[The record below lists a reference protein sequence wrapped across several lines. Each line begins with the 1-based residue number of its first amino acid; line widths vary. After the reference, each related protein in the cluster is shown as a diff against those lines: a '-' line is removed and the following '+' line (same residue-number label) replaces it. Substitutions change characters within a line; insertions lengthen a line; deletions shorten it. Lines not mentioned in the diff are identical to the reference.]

1 MPATQDKQRHLR
13 IAARLAPALALA
25 AAAIVAPRPAAADT
39 MDPALGRLV
48 VDDACRS
55 KGVGGV
61 GQYYN
66 PAYHPAAGSAF
77 CRAKDGDFSKLVA
90 QYGFAIAP
98 SAMHSARSTGFG
110 GFELAIEADYTSI
123 DSKAAYWTKGTQGP
137 KDAVANSFSVANKSP
152 DSILQLY
159 QMKIRKGFPFGLE
172 LTGAFGWLSNTTTFT
187 IGADVRMSILE
198 GFRTG
203 IPAIFP
209 EISVGGSVR
218 TVAGTPE
225 MQLTVA
231 GFDAQISKPIP
242 IGGSLI
248 ITPYGGYQWIRIFGD
263 SGLIDFTPNTDPVA
277 ACGFQGTNTPAT
289 PDPRTPYRDGTP
301 VCSAKGSGD
310 DFNNTGVFN
319 AVRLT
324 RHRIDF
330 GMQFRVQMVKLGVH
344 FVTDLTSPE
353 AANQG
358 EGHLVI
364 PGTGLKP
371 HNAAETAAAT
381 ENEFAGVA
389 KQWTLGIDL
398 GTMF

>member
-1 MPATQDKQRHLR
+1 MPGTQDKQRHLR
-13 IAARLAPALALA
+13 IAARLASALALA

-39 MDPALGRLV
+39 MDPALGRFV
-48 VDDACRS
+48 VDPGCRS
-55 KGVGGV
+55 VGTG
-61 GQYYN
+61 GGLYYN
-66 PAYHPAAGSAF
+66 PAYHPAAGLPAF
-77 CRAKDGDFSKLVA
+77 CRARDGDFSKLVA
-90 QYGFAIAP
+90 QYGFAVAP
-98 SAMHSARSTGFG
+98 SAMHSSRSTGFG
-110 GFELAIEADYTSI
+110 GFELGFEADYTSI
-123 DSKAAYWTKGTQGP
+123 DNKADYWKNGTQGLQDP
-137 KDAVANSFSVANKSP
+137 SSKRFSTSNPTP
-152 DSILQLY
+152 DGLLQLY
-159 QMKIRKGFPFGLE
+159 QMKISKGFPFGIQ
-172 LTGAFGWLSNTTTFT
+172 LTGAFGWLANTTMFT

-231 GFDAQISKPIP
+231 GFDAQLSKPIP

-263 SGLIDFTPNTDPVA
+263 SGLVDFTPNTDPVS
-277 ACGFQGTNTPAT
+277 ACGFSGTNTPAS

-301 VCSAKGSGD
+301 VCSSKGSGD

-319 AVRLT
+319 PVRLT
-324 RHRIDF
+324 RHRLDF
-330 GMQFRVQMVKLGVH
+330 GLQFRVQMVKLGVH

-358 EGHLVI
+358 ADHQVDPVTKEKLSS
-364 PGTGLKP
+364 
-371 HNAAETAAAT
+371 NSTAAG
-381 ENEFAGVA
+381 ESEFKDVA

-398 GTMF
+398 GTVF

>member
-1 MPATQDKQRHLR
+1 MPGTQDKQRPLRHL
-13 IAARLAPALALA
+13 ARLAPALALA
-25 AAAIVAPRPAAADT
+25 AAAIVSPRPAAADT
-39 MDPALGRLV
+39 MDPALGRFV
-48 VDDACRS
+48 VDPGCRT
-55 KGVGGV
+55 VGTG
-61 GQYYN
+61 GGLYYN
-66 PAYHPAAGSAF
+66 PAFHPAGGAPAF
-77 CRAKDGDFSKLVA
+77 CRARDGDFSKLVA
-90 QYGFAIAP
+90 QYGFAVAP

-110 GFELAIEADYTSI
+110 GFELALEGDYTSI
-123 DSKAAYWTKGTQGP
+123 DNKADYWKNGTQGP
-137 KDAVANSFSVANKSP
+137 QDPTSKRFSTVNAQPASV
-152 DSILQLY
+152 LQLY

-172 LTGAFGWLSNTTTFT
+172 LTGAFGWLASTSMFT
-187 IGADVRMSILE
+187 IGADIRMSILE

-242 IGGSLI
+242 IAGSLI

-263 SGLIDFTPNTDPVA
+263 SGLVDFTPNTDPVA
-277 ACGFQGTNTPAT
+277 ACGFKGTNTPAT

-319 AVRLT
+319 PVRLT

-330 GMQFRVQMVKLGVH
+330 GLQFRVQMVKLGVH

-358 EGHLVI
+358 ADHQVDPTTKQKL
-364 PGTGLKP
+364 PSTS
-371 HNAAETAAAT
+371 TAGG
-381 ENEFAGVA
+381 ESEFKDVA
-389 KQWTLGIDL
+389 KQWTIGVDI
-398 GTMF
+398 GTIF

>member
-1 MPATQDKQRHLR
+1 M
-13 IAARLAPALALA
+13 AAL
-25 AAAIVAPRPAAADT
+25 VSPRPAAADT

-48 VDDACRS
+48 VDPACRS
-55 KGVGGV
+55 IGTGG
-61 GQYYN
+61 GLYYN
-66 PAYHPAAGSAF
+66 PGYHPKGLQAF
-77 CRAKDGDFSKLVA
+77 CNAKDGDFSKLVA
-90 QYGFAIAP
+90 QYGFAVAP

-110 GFELAIEADYTSI
+110 GFELALEADYTSI
-123 DSKAAYWTKGTQGP
+123 DNKADYWKNGTQGLQDP
-137 KDAVANSFSVANKSP
+137 SSKRFSDSNPTPNSV
-152 DSILQLY
+152 LQLY

-172 LTGAFGWLSNTTTFT
+172 LAGAFGWLSNTSMFT

-231 GFDAQISKPIP
+231 GFDAQISKPLP
-242 IGGSLI
+242 IGGAVI
-248 ITPYGGYQWIRIFGD
+248 ITPYIGYQWIRIFGD

-277 ACGFQGTNTPAT
+277 ACGFTGTNTPAT
-289 PDPRTPYRDGTP
+289 PGAPGDYRDGTP
-301 VCSAKGSGD
+301 VCSHGSGD

-324 RHRIDF
+324 RHRLDF
-330 GMQFRVQMVKLGVH
+330 GLQLRFQMVKLGAH
-344 FVTDLTSPE
+344 FLTDLTSPE

-358 EGHLVI
+358 ADHMVDPTTKTKLSSDS
-364 PGTGLKP
+364 
-371 HNAAETAAAT
+371 TAAG
-381 ENEFAGVA
+381 ENEFLGVG
-389 KQWTLGIDL
+389 KQWTLGFDI
-398 GTMF
+398 GTIF